1 MFDVGKRTF
10 CERRGGL
17 WRAPHPRQIRQ
28 LESKLRDRNV
38 IACEWTTESIIT
50 LVFSSGAI
58 AYLTVKPDSLD
69 VKQVLFDRYCVG
81 KLSGQTVTGGK
92 SSLFLLFI
100 VFCCTL

>member
-1 MFDVGKRTF
+1 M
-10 CERRGGL
+10 
-17 WRAPHPRQIRQ
+17 
-28 LESKLRDRNV
+28 